1 MKNNKT
7 IFYYEVDYTDDS
19 GVAYGKDPVLEYHS
33 KYGFLFAEDYASAA
47 QELADYYST
56 DLVSIHL
63 ACISDNGEMLSISDK
78 TTALA
83 FRKIF
88 ENEF

>member
-1 MKNNKT
+1 MKNNKA
-7 IFYYEVDYTDDS
+7 IFYYEVDYTVDN
-19 GVAYGKDPVLEYHS
+19 GIAYGKDPILECHS
-33 KYGFLFAEDYASAA
+33 KYGFLFAEDYARAA
-47 QELADYYST
+47 QELADFYST

-63 ACISDNGEMLSISDK
+63 ACISDNGEMLSVSDRA
-78 TTALA
+78 TALA